1 MNGFEEKDMALTETH
16 LPFSAFTNSSYED
29 VSYHWHNHMEI
40 LYLISGKA
48 VVFVDNEAFEFS
60 EGDFILINSNETH
73 STKSIEAPKFLV
85 IQFKSSLINP
95 NLDSYFEAKYFLPFI
110 QKELKYTKHV
120 KLNPDNTLKGLLL
133 EILDDFE
140 EKYTGYELNI
150 KANIYKIFVWLIRND
165 YINLPPVND
174 MDMNTLSKISS
185 VLEYISTNYMNEI
198 TVDSVSKMIFMS
210 YHHFCRTFKKGTG
223 RTFIEQLNFIRLR
236 EAEKLLITDEKNI
249 SEVALQVGFPT
260 VTYFTRLFKKEKG
273 ITPLLYRKQ
282 HKSAKIK
289 QN

>member
-1 MNGFEEKDMALTETH
+1 MDIFEEKDLTHSETH
-16 LPFSAFTNSSYED
+16 LPFSAFLNISSED
-29 VSYHWHNHMEI
+29 VSCHWHNHMEI

-48 VVFVDNEAFEFS
+48 VIYVDNEAFEFS

-73 STKSIEAPKFLV
+73 YTKSIEAPKFLV

-110 QKELKYTKHV
+110 QKELKYAKHV
-120 KLNPDNTLKGLLL
+120 KLNPDNNLKGLLSETL
-133 EILDDFE
+133 EDFK
-140 EKYTGYELNI
+140 EKYKGYELNI
-150 KANIYKIFVWLIRND
+150 KANIYKIFVWLIRNN

-174 MDMNTLSKISS
+174 MDMNTLSKMSC
-185 VLEYISTNYMNEI
+185 VLEYISSNYMNEI
-198 TVDSVSKMIFMS
+198 TIDSASKMAFMS
-210 YHHFCRTFKKGTG
+210 YHHFCRTFKRATG

-236 EAEKLLITDEKNI
+236 EAEKLLISGEMNI
-249 SEVALQVGFPT
+249 SEVALHVGFPT

-289 QN
+289 QD